1 MTIRPKKKTYEEAIA
16 RLEEITGQ
24 LEKGGIPL
32 EQSLKLF
39 EEGTKLS
46 AYCYKILNEAQQ
58 KVTELSTDDIEKEAA
73 E

>member
-1 MTIRPKKKTYEEAIA
+1 MPKKKTYEEAIA

-32 EQSLKLF
+32 EKSLKLF

>member
-1 MTIRPKKKTYEEAIA
+1 MPKKKTYEEAIA
-16 RLEEITGQ
+16 RLEEITSQ

-58 KVTELSTDDIEKEAA
+58 KVTELSTDDIEKETA

>member
-1 MTIRPKKKTYEEAIA
+1 MPKKKTYEEAIA
-16 RLEEITGQ
+16 RLEEITNQ

-32 EQSLKLF
+32 EKSLKLF

-58 KVTELSTDDIEKEAA
+58 RVTELSTDDIEKEAA

>member
-1 MTIRPKKKTYEEAIA
+1 MPKKKTYEEAIA

-32 EQSLKLF
+32 EKSLKLF

-58 KVTELSTDDIEKEAA
+58 KVTELSTDDIEKETAK
-73 E
+73 

>member
-1 MTIRPKKKTYEEAIA
+1 MPKKKTYEEAIA

-58 KVTELSTDDIEKEAA
+58 RVTELSTDDIEKEAT

>member
-1 MTIRPKKKTYEEAIA
+1 MPKKKTYEEAIA
-16 RLEEITGQ
+16 RLEEITNQ

-32 EQSLKLF
+32 EKSLKLF

>member
-1 MTIRPKKKTYEEAIA
+1 MPKKKTYEEAIA
-16 RLEEITGQ
+16 RLEEITSQ

>member
-1 MTIRPKKKTYEEAIA
+1 MPKKKTYEEAIA
-16 RLEEITGQ
+16 RLEEITNQ

-58 KVTELSTDDIEKEAA
+58 KVTELSADDIEKEAA

>member
-1 MTIRPKKKTYEEAIA
+1 MPKKKTYEEAIA

-58 KVTELSTDDIEKEAA
+58 KVTELSTDDIEKETA

>member
-1 MTIRPKKKTYEEAIA
+1 MPKKKTYEEAIA
-16 RLEEITGQ
+16 RLEEITSQ

-32 EQSLKLF
+32 EKSLKLF

>member
-1 MTIRPKKKTYEEAIA
+1 MPKKKTYEEAIA
-16 RLEEITGQ
+16 RLEEITSQ

-58 KVTELSTDDIEKEAA
+58 KVTELSTDDIEREAA

>member
-1 MTIRPKKKTYEEAIA
+1 MPKKKTYEEAIA
-16 RLEEITGQ
+16 RLEEITET

-32 EQSLKLF
+32 EKSLKLF

-58 KVTELSTDDIEKEAA
+58 KVTELSTDDIEREDA

>member
-1 MTIRPKKKTYEEAIA
+1 MPKKKTYEEAIA

-46 AYCYKILNEAQQ
+46 AYCYKILSEAQQ

>member
-1 MTIRPKKKTYEEAIA
+1 MPKKKTYEEAID

-32 EQSLKLF
+32 EKSLKLF

-58 KVTELSTDDIEKEAA
+58 KVTELSTDEIEKEAA

>member
-1 MTIRPKKKTYEEAIA
+1 MPKKKTYEEAID

-58 KVTELSTDDIEKEAA
+58 RVTELSTDDIEKEAA

>member
-1 MTIRPKKKTYEEAIA
+1 MPKKKTYEEAIA

>member
-1 MTIRPKKKTYEEAIA
+1 MPKKKTYEEAIA
-16 RLEEITGQ
+16 RLEEITSQ

-58 KVTELSTDDIEKEAA
+58 KVTELSTDDIKRRPQNDA
-73 E
+73 

>member
-1 MTIRPKKKTYEEAIA
+1 MPKKKTYEEAIA

-58 KVTELSTDDIEKEAA
+58 KVKELSTDDIEKEAA

>member
-1 MTIRPKKKTYEEAIA
+1 MPKKKTYEEAIA
-16 RLEEITGQ
+16 RLEEITSQ

-58 KVTELSTDDIEKEAA
+58 KVSELSTDDIEKEAA

>member
-1 MTIRPKKKTYEEAIA
+1 MPKKKTYEEAIA
-16 RLEEITGQ
+16 RLEEITSQ

-58 KVTELSTDDIEKEAA
+58 RVTELSTDDIEKEAA

>member
-1 MTIRPKKKTYEEAIA
+1 MPKKKTYEEAIA

-32 EQSLKLF
+32 EKSLKLF

-58 KVTELSTDDIEKEAA
+58 RVTELSTDDIEKETA

>member
-1 MTIRPKKKTYEEAIA
+1 MPKKKTYEEAIA
-16 RLEEITGQ
+16 RLEEITSQ

-32 EQSLKLF
+32 EKSLKLF

-58 KVTELSTDDIEKEAA
+58 RVTELSTDDIEKEAA

>member
-1 MTIRPKKKTYEEAIA
+1 MPKKKTYEEAIA
-16 RLEEITGQ
+16 RLEEITSQ

-32 EQSLKLF
+32 ELSLKLF

>member
-1 MTIRPKKKTYEEAIA
+1 MPKKKTYEEAIA

-58 KVTELSTDDIEKEAA
+58 KVTELSTDDIEKEVA

>member
-1 MTIRPKKKTYEEAIA
+1 MPKKITYEEAIA
-16 RLEEITGQ
+16 RLEEITDQ

-32 EQSLKLF
+32 EKSLKLF

>member
-1 MTIRPKKKTYEEAIA
+1 MPKKKTYEEAIA
-16 RLEEITGQ
+16 RLEEITSQ

-58 KVTELSTDDIEKEAA
+58 KVTELSTDDIENEAA

>member
-1 MTIRPKKKTYEEAIA
+1 MPKKKTYEEAIA
-16 RLEEITGQ
+16 RLEEITSQ

-58 KVTELSTDDIEKEAA
+58 KVTELSTDDIEKEVA

>member
-1 MTIRPKKKTYEEAIA
+1 MPKKKTYEEAIA
-16 RLEEITGQ
+16 RLEEITDQ

-58 KVTELSTDDIEKEAA
+58 RVTELSTDDIEKEAA

>member
-1 MTIRPKKKTYEEAIA
+1 MPKKKTYEEAIA
-16 RLEEITGQ
+16 RLEEITNQ

-58 KVTELSTDDIEKEAA
+58 KVTELSTDDIEKEA
-73 E
+73 EE

>member
-1 MTIRPKKKTYEEAIA
+1 MPKKKTYEEAIA

-58 KVTELSTDDIEKEAA
+58 KVTELSTDDIDKEAA

>member
-1 MTIRPKKKTYEEAIA
+1 MPKKKTYEEAIA

-32 EQSLKLF
+32 EKSLKLF

-58 KVTELSTDDIEKEAA
+58 KVTELSTDDIEKETA

>member
-1 MTIRPKKKTYEEAIA
+1 MPKKKTYEEAIA

-32 EQSLKLF
+32 EKSLKLF

-58 KVTELSTDDIEKEAA
+58 RVTELSTDDIEKEAA

>member
-1 MTIRPKKKTYEEAIA
+1 MPKKKTYEEAIA
-16 RLEEITGQ
+16 RLEEITDQ

-32 EQSLKLF
+32 EKSLKLF

>member
-1 MTIRPKKKTYEEAIA
+1 MPKKKTYEEAIA

-58 KVTELSTDDIEKEAA
+58 KVSELSTDDIEKEAA

>member
-1 MTIRPKKKTYEEAIA
+1 MPKKKTYEEAID

-58 KVTELSTDDIEKEAA
+58 RVTKLSTDDIEKEAA

>member
-1 MTIRPKKKTYEEAIA
+1 MPKKKTYEEAIA
-16 RLEEITGQ
+16 RLEEITSQ

-39 EEGTKLS
+39 EEGTKLA

>member
-1 MTIRPKKKTYEEAIA
+1 MPKKKTYEEAIA
-16 RLEEITGQ
+16 RLEEITNQ

>member
-1 MTIRPKKKTYEEAIA
+1 MPKKKTYEDAIA
-16 RLEEITGQ
+16 RLEEITSQ

>member
-1 MTIRPKKKTYEEAIA
+1 MPKKKTYEEAIA
-16 RLEEITGQ
+16 RLEEITSQ
-24 LEKGGIPL
+24 LEKGGITL